1 MADIEDWA
9 TLNEN
14 VVYRVD
20 KIEKIRY
27 RYFAHLSC
35 KDQEAESRYDDSEHL
50 HAWLPAIHVVKFIN
64 ELNQSNTPFFMID
77 HLYDCDDEEGEIH
90 VIFTFDVCYEC
101 RHKTFV
107 HPSAKR
113 PY

>member
-1 MADIEDWA
+1 MADIKNWV
-9 TLNEN
+9 TLDEN

-20 KIEKIRY
+20 KIEKIRF

-35 KDQEAESRYDDSEHL
+35 EDQEAESGYDDSEHF
-50 HAWLPAIHVVKFIN
+50 HAWLPAIHVIKFIN
-64 ELNQSNTPFFMID
+64 ELNQSDTLFFMID
-77 HLYDCDDEEGEIH
+77 HDYDDEEGEIH

-107 HPSAKR
+107 HPSVKR
-113 PY
+113 PFKL